1 MLDGTFRV
9 ANSIINKCRELAF
22 PYSYKQRSLTHRAI
36 KSLLKRDDSIIVEV
50 GAADGLDT
58 AKFLQVFQGPGFR
71 IIAIEPDPR
80 NIIRFRQN
88 ISDVRATLIEA
99 ACSDTNGYQNFHL
112 SSTEYSS
119 SLKRPNMV
127 EFQKYWPEISFT
139 ETITIDTRTLDSI
152 VLEME
157 LSRIDFIWA
166 DVQGAEDLLISGS
179 HHSLQRTRFFYSEY
193 GGNSL
198 YANDVSLDQIMSL
211 LGPSWSLLYDYGT
224 DALFVN
230 HEFGARSSC

>member
-1 MLDGTFRV
+1 MLDGAFRV
-9 ANSIINKCRELAF
+9 ANRIIDKCKEIAF
-22 PYSYKQRSLTHRAI
+22 PWSYKQRTLTHRAI
-36 KSLLKRDDSIIVEV
+36 YSLVKCNDSIVVEI
-50 GAADGLDT
+50 GAADGQDT
-58 AKFLQVFQGPGFR
+58 AKFLEVFQDPGFR

-80 NIIRFRQN
+80 NLTRFRKN

-99 ACSDTNGYQNFHL
+99 GCSDTNGRSNFHL
-112 SSTEYSS
+112 SSTEFSS

-152 VLEME
+152 VQQME
-157 LSRIDFIWA
+157 LPKIDFIWA
-166 DVQGAEDLLISGS
+166 DVQGAEDLVISGG
-179 HHSLQRTRFFYSEY
+179 HLSLQKTRYFYSEY
-193 GGNSL
+193 GGKSL
-198 YANDVSLDQIMSL
+198 YANDVGLDQILSL

-230 HEFGARSSC
+230 HEFGARTSC